1 MIVRRTEIAIYADK
15 KHGLEMPQLADVPQP
30 SAELLERCRAL
41 AEGRGK
47 QGFSLAGRAEA
58 SIWMICFT
66 DGFNALLI
74 FNRLM
79 RFSVP
84 CVLFSVVFFSGEAWA
99 RVGRLLCKSGGCD
112 NPIFASL
119 LIILGSIFIAGP
131 FFPPLW
137 RFLGDED
144 GPAWKV
150 IAVIMGVIQVGF
162 GIWLFG

>member
-30 SAELLERCRAL
+30 SAELQERFRAL

-58 SIWMICFT
+58 SIWIICFI
-66 DGFNALLI
+66 DGLNALFI

-84 CVLFSVVFFSGEAWA
+84 CVLFSGVFFFLVKHGHE
-99 RVGRLLCKSGGCD
+99 
-112 NPIFASL
+112 
-119 LIILGSIFIAGP
+119 LGVCSAKAADVTTP
-131 FFPPLW
+131 YL
-137 RFLGDED
+137 RHC
-144 GPAWKV
+144 
-150 IAVIMGVIQVGF
+150 
-162 GIWLFG
+162 